1 MKVYRFCQDYLLKN
15 KLRFVLYLVI
25 CMILSVVMLG
35 LPYITGGF
43 IDSLVSHHSM
53 KEIYRYC
60 AVFLFIIILRLVLGY
75 VQSMSFSRLNMAIAY
90 DLNKDVVKHVQ
101 NMSVSYINHSDAAY
115 LNQIIN
121 GDANTLIGFCLTS
134 IQSVLAN
141 VITLLVPLVILYRI
155 NRILTLFLILVM
167 VIYVGLYTVMK
178 KPLYGSAFH
187 LSEAHSRF
195 VSKLFEQFNLLK
207 FIKTN
212 SIQKEMHERLDQ
224 SFDDLLHFNLKN
236 QKLHY
241 LFVTLDTVAS
251 TTAQLFLFLYG
262 GAQILA
268 GKFTIGRFTMFSSY
282 FSMMMSSVK
291 YFVNLSK
298 SYQNVLVSYDRLLK
312 IWNGEEESNGKDVV
326 DHIQEVE
333 IQDLDF
339 TYGSKTVLSKVNL
352 KMQMGNIYCIHGE
365 NGIGKSTLLHL
376 IMGLYADEHSGDIR
390 FNGCNIKDLDMVSL
404 RKKRIGFSEQEPNLI
419 SGSFL
424 YNLYFRDKI
433 DPAWKPQ
440 VLGLAKLLGLE
451 RIIKNQE
458 EGLHFTINERSNNL
472 SGGEKQKI
480 SILRVLLKD
489 PDLIILD
496 EPTSAMDY
504 GSVKRFMGYLNE
516 IKKDKIILLVTH
528 DESVQDMC
536 DCQFGF

>member
-15 KLRFVLYLVI
+15 KLRFVLYLFI

-53 KEIYRYC
+53 NEIYRYC

-101 NMSVSYINHSDAAY
+101 NMSVSYINHFDAAY

-187 LSEAHSRF
+187 LSESHSRF
-195 VSKLFEQFNLLK
+195 VSKLFEQFNLIK

-282 FSMMMSSVK
+282 FSMMISSVK

-312 IWNGEEESNGKDVV
+312 IWNGEEESNGKNEV

-352 KMQMGNIYCIHGE
+352 KMQMGKIYCIHGE

-404 RKKRIGFSEQEPNLI
+404 RKKRIGFSEQEPSLI

-440 VLGLAKLLGLE
+440 VLDLAKLLGLE

-489 PDLIILD
+489 PDLMILD

-528 DESVQDMC
+528 DEGVQDMC